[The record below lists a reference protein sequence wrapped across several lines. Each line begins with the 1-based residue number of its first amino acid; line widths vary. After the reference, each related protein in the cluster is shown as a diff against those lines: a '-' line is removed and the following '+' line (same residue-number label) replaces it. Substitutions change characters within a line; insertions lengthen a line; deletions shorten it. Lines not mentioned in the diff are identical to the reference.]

1 MRRALPLVLA
11 GVAATWWWQRLRTP
25 PLRERTAKRLRAPE
39 TRPTPSA
46 EDIHV
51 A

>member
-1 MRRALPLVLA
+1 MKRAVPLVLA
-11 GVAATWWWQRLRTP
+11 GVAATWWWQRSRSPALRNRTARRLRTP
-25 PLRERTAKRLRAPE
+25 DP
-39 TRPTPSA
+39 RPTPSA

>member
-11 GVAATWWWQRLRTP
+11 GVAATWWWQRARSP
-25 PLRERTAKRLRAPE
+25 ALRERTAKRLRAHDP
-39 TRPTPSA
+39 RPTPSA